1 MWLLCCLSC
10 FGRLNRIIGRQL
22 QLTNSEISSPP
33 RTIRRQTLA
42 QELIKEDI
50 IALLLLHFPVL
61 PFEARKD
68 TVRVFQDL
76 AYHNWS
82 GFADPYLSTK
92 RFDIVEQLVLVRSRV
107 YLSTGLKCMH
117 DGG

>member
-1 MWLLCCLSC
+1 MTQPPPPPTS
-10 FGRLNRIIGRQL
+10 NRQI
-22 QLTNSEISSPP
+22 
-33 RTIRRQTLA
+33 LA

-68 TVRVFQDL
+68 TVRVFGDL

-92 RFDIVEQLVLVRSRV
+92 RFDVIEQLVLV
-107 YLSTGLKCMH
+107 GLASGV
-117 DGG
+117 DRGR